1 MPHDRIKHVEVDRHF
16 IKEKIDDGIIY
27 LTYVPTKCQVADVL
41 NKGLQRQSFEDF
53 IKKLGMINTYSP
65 T

>member
-41 NKGLQRQSFEDF
+41 NKGL
-53 IKKLGMINTYSP
+53 
-65 T
+65 